1 MRDPAQRAGRCDQ
14 AVLGGQPCMY
24 IDRVSA
30 VAIATRQGGD
40 VVYERFYEPFSEV
53 EKAEIREA
61 MHMATVHAPGSDE
74 ESLGQY
80 R

>member
-1 MRDPAQRAGRCDQ
+1 M
-14 AVLGGQPCMY
+14 
-24 IDRVSA
+24 
-30 VAIATRQGGD
+30 AIATRQGGD
-40 VVYERFYEPFSEV
+40 VVYERFYEPFSEA

-61 MHMATVHAPGSDE
+61 MHTATAHAPGSDE